1 MCVRMYDEILAGMV
15 DLLYAPPSMLLLSL
29 HTIPDL
35 RMSSNLETY
44 SMATARSVSQLSM
57 TLICKGEPGGK
68 KAYSDKQYYSLLAI
82 DTNTAIVNP

>member
-1 MCVRMYDEILAGMV
+1 MHDEILAGIF

-57 TLICKGEPGGK
+57 TLICKGEPGGN

-82 DTNTAIVNP
+82 DTNTSIVNP